1 MGRIWDHNFNAC
13 PGKRVQMQALIGVKM
28 FGRGWEFVMSG
39 DNFSHPLELLEQ
51 TAVHFISKFLF
62 LSPHSCL

>member
-28 FGRGWEFVMSG
+28 FGRGKGVCDEWR
-39 DNFSHPLELLEQ
+39 
-51 TAVHFISKFLF
+51 
-62 LSPHSCL
+62 